1 MGSGAYVGSTLSYMG
16 IAETS
21 SEIEYMEGAEE
32 ELEGESGCLR
42 NEKLRNEKGE
52 EGEKV
57 LNETW

>member
-1 MGSGAYVGSTLSYMG
+1 
-16 IAETS
+16 
-21 SEIEYMEGAEE
+21 MEGAEE